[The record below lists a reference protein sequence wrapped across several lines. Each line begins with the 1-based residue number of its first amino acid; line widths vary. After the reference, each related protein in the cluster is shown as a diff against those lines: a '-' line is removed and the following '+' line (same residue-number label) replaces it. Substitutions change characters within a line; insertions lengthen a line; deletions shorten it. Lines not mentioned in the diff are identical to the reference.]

1 MTDKNITPE
10 PAPEEPRGRA
20 PKQQRGETAGDRNLK
35 AASSSGMACPRC
47 GGPVAVGT
55 NPVLMQ
61 FGLIGAL
68 LHLLMTSYSCP
79 KCGPIK
85 FSEFPKEVRD
95 GQRQGI
101 LLWVLLGILLVAAGI
116 AVGVWMAM
124 RE

>member
-20 PKQQRGETAGDRNLK
+20 PRQGRAEGPIDKNLK
-35 AASSSGMACPRC
+35 ATSSGMACPRC

-116 AVGVWMAM
+116 AVAVWMAM